1 MSVERDEHPCV
12 RPRPP
17 RARAGAAALSGLAV
31 WLMTRTTAATA
42 ASMDIKGARSVE
54 GPLTTGSLIQVT
66 AGLLVVVLTIFA
78 LAWFL
83 RRYGRFSSSANGALK
98 VVGGLSVGPRERVVL
113 LQIKDRQLLVG
124 VAPGRVQMLHELE
137 EPVAPAEAT
146 LQGGG
151 GPGRPLFSALLKR
164 ERQ

>member
-1 MSVERDEHPCV
+1 MGVERYQNRCTRC
-12 RPRPP
+12 RP
-17 RARAGAAALSGLAV
+17 AAAAASSGLAL
-31 WLMTRTTAATA
+31 WLMSATATAMAATT
-42 ASMDIKGARSVE
+42 DIKGARPVE
-54 GPLTTGSLIQVT
+54 GPLTAGSLIQVS

-137 EPVAPAEAT
+137 ERVAPAEAEE
-146 LQGGG
+146 QGEAGS
-151 GPGRPLFSALLKR
+151 GRPLFSAMLKR
-164 ERQ
+164 ERR